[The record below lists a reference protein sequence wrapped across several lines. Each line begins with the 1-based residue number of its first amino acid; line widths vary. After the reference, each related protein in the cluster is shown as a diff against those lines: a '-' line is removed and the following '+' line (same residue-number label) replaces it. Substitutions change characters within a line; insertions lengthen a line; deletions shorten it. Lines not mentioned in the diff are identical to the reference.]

1 MRYPSG
7 SFSGWRLWL
16 TAPLQVGELS
26 RQTLPDGITWTDW
39 RERKGELFQS
49 QRMEKNIMGLLLS
62 LIVIVAAF
70 NIITS
75 LGLMVMDK
83 QAEVAVLQ
91 TQGLTSRQVMM
102 VFIVQ
107 GVSTGVIGALVGAVS
122 GIVLAGQLNNLM
134 PVTGLLTGNIEL
146 PVATEPLQVIFVVLA
161 TILISLLSTL
171 YPAWKAAS
179 IPPAEALRYS

>member
-1 MRYPSG
+1 MTGLIPSATSQGSMAALPVTIDYP
-7 SFSGWRLWL
+7 
-16 TAPLQVGELS
+16 TALALRPVSYTHLDVYK
-26 RQTLPDGITWTDW
+26 RQ
-39 RERKGELFQS
+39 
-49 QRMEKNIMGLLLS
+49 
-62 LIVIVAAF
+62 
-70 NIITS
+70 
-75 LGLMVMDK
+75 
-83 QAEVAVLQ
+83 
-91 TQGLTSRQVMM
+91 
-102 VFIVQ
+102 
-107 GVSTGVIGALVGAVS
+107 VS